1 MRSNELRHVVKIQC
15 KNDEWDDD
23 NRPIPISWQ
32 DYKTLYAKITH
43 LSGKDLIAAQATQSE
58 VVARMKINYRTDID
72 TTMRVLHKG
81 RVYAIAS
88 PALDDA
94 DSGNEYCTFT
104 LSAFLEKG

>member
-1 MRSNELRHVVKIQC
+1 MRSNELRQVVKIQH
-15 KNDEWDDD
+15 KTDGWDE
-23 NRPIPISWQ
+23 NNHPIPDAWQ

-43 LSGKDLIAAQATQSE
+43 LSGKDLIAAQAAQSE

-81 RVYAIAS
+81 RIYSIAS

>member
-1 MRSNELRHVVKIQC
+1 MRSNELRHVVIIQC
-15 KNDEWDDD
+15 KNEECDDD

-43 LSGKDLIAAQATQSE
+43 LSGKDLIAAQAMQSE